1 VTAEGKVFSWWFWPP
16 QAFQGMS
23 DEFVVVAE
31 GFRIRLMGSSLE
43 LSVETSGTCSPIS
56 ARTLADTYVGILARH
71 LTTPLTLITEQ
82 EFSMRTEPPFGH
94 PHNVFSGGY
103 RSRSES
109 ARAVRETRNEMLAS
123 ADMAL
128 RECYNY
134 LQDAYGTSLPEVAA
148 SAAYKAIEVLE
159 DRFGSQTKAV
169 DALGKIVKEAKTAA
183 NQKRHIPK
191 RVQMQPKT
199 SVEPVELTKQVIKRY
214 ERYLLGLDGCAQ
226 ASTQTLVGK

>member
-1 VTAEGKVFSWWFWPP
+1 MTAVDKVFSWWFWPLHE
-16 QAFQGMS
+16 FQGVS

-31 GFRIRLMGSSLE
+31 GFRIRLMGSSVE
-43 LSVETSGTCSPIS
+43 LSFETSGTCSPIS
-56 ARTLADTYVGILARH
+56 ARTLADTYVGILARR
-71 LTTPLTLITEQ
+71 LTTQLTLITVQ
-82 EFSMRTEPPFGH
+82 EFAMRTEPPLGH
-94 PHNVFSGGY
+94 VNNAFSRGY

-123 ADMAL
+123 TDMAL
-128 RECYNY
+128 CECYNY

-169 DALGKIVKEAKTAA
+169 DTLGKIVKEAKTAA

-191 RVQMQPKT
+191 KVQMQPKT
-199 SVEPVELTKQVIKRY
+199 SVEPVELARQVIQRY
-214 ERYLLGLDGCAQ
+214 ERYLLELHGCAQ
-226 ASTQTLVGK
+226 ASTQTFVGK